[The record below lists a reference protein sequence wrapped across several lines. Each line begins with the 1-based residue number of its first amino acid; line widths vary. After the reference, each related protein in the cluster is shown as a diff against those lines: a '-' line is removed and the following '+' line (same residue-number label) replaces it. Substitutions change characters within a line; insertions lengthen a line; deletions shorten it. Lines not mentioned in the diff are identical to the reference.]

1 MVNLLLEGKVSA
13 KEMLVLVS
21 ERKGGIVCVGKAAF
35 VRVWQAALVGVTKVF
50 LVPYGRLH

>member
-1 MVNLLLEGKVSA
+1 MVKVLLEGKVSA
-13 KEMLVLVS
+13 KEMLVFVS
-21 ERKGGIVCVGKAAF
+21 ERKVVLVCVGKAAF